1 MGRDTY
7 GKLKGYVKHEDIFE
21 FIKNNYDENAACR
34 VDRTVH
40 RPLSYLDWEY
50 TINEHSD
57 DNVNWYDISG
67 FIYFKYNGE
76 NRMLHYFYDNIV
88 DLSDLE
94 YYSEHGLEDFVKA
107 EKTHIGLSYWGS
119 SVEIIKEILE
129 HFDGGWIDEND
140 CDDEEYYWVE
150 AKHSGT
156 QTVPEVWDRTVGEF
170 VGMPE
175 SMKRFLEDIRLVC
188 KKHGLSISTE
198 EGFNES
204 FLIEPYSESNIE
216 HLFEANKNY

>member
-21 FIKNNYDENAACR
+21 FIKNNYDENATCR

-40 RPLSYLDWEY
+40 RPLSHLDWEY

-76 NRMLHYFYDNIV
+76 NRMLHYFYDNII

-150 AKHSGT
+150 PVSGDNAIRDEWGRV
-156 QTVPEVWDRTVGEF
+156 QTYAQALREMNTGDMAQFISDIVKDISGVEVSYEAVRR
-170 VGMPE
+170 
-175 SMKRFLEDIRLVC
+175 KLEAF
-188 KKHGLSISTE
+188 TE
-198 EGFNES
+198 
-204 FLIEPYSESNIE
+204 
-216 HLFEANKNY
+216 